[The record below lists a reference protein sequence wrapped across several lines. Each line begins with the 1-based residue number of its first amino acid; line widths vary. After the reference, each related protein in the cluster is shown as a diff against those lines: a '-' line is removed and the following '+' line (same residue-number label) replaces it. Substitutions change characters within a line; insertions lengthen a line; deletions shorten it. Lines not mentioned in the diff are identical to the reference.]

1 MGKLLRKV
9 TGRAV
14 GRYRAMGIQMVISLS
29 FTAVA
34 IVGMVFMGMSLFL
47 RFSTTT
53 YELMEDNSQRVLAQV
68 NMNLDGY
75 LRRMMRV
82 SDTLYYR
89 IIKNTDLEEG
99 SLESGMSLLYEENRE
114 SIVSIAVFD
123 EKGRLVSAA
132 PLSELKPDAELRDSG
147 WFQAAIKK
155 MENFHFSTPHVQNL
169 FQEQDARYRW
179 VVSLSSQVQLTR
191 GGATETGVL
200 LVDMSFGGIE
210 QICRDVQLSN
220 GGYLY
225 LIDGSGELIYHPRQQ
240 LIYAGLLEEN
250 NRAAAGYSDGSHR
263 ESFQGRERQVTVKT
277 VGYTGWKL
285 VGVVPMEDLEAD
297 SHQMVLF
304 GLSLLLFSIFLMA
317 FLNFRISAHISDPI
331 RRLEQSIKELEA
343 GRDNV
348 EIEERG
354 CYEVQHL
361 SRSIRSMVSTM
372 HHLMDDIVQQ
382 EAQKRRSELEVL
394 QSQINPHFLYNTLDA
409 IVWLA
414 ESGSTDEVV
423 HITRALSDFFR
434 ISLSQGRDWIEVAE
448 ELKHLRGYL
457 TIQKVRYRDIL
468 DYEIDVPEEAQ
479 EGLILKLLLQPLVEN
494 AIYHGIKFR
503 RRGGKV
509 RVVGRREG
517 ERLHFAVIDNGP
529 GMTEERLLEVISSL
543 GEEDASAGYGL
554 SNVDRRIRL
563 YYGIKQ
569 GLRIH
574 SDSEGTRVEF
584 ILPVRRQ
591 ASDV

>member
-210 QICRDVQLSN
+210 QICRDVQLAAADLRRPA
-220 GGYLY
+220 GGEQPGGGGL
-225 LIDGSGELIYHPRQQ
+225 LRREPPGELSG
-240 LIYAGLLEEN
+240 AG
-250 NRAAAGYSDGSHR
+250 AAGD
-263 ESFQGRERQVTVKT
+263 
-277 VGYTGWKL
+277 
-285 VGVVPMEDLEAD
+285 
-297 SHQMVLF
+297 
-304 GLSLLLFSIFLMA
+304 
-317 FLNFRISAHISDPI
+317 
-331 RRLEQSIKELEA
+331 
-343 GRDNV
+343 
-348 EIEERG
+348 
-354 CYEVQHL
+354 C
-361 SRSIRSMVSTM
+361 
-372 HHLMDDIVQQ
+372 
-382 EAQKRRSELEVL
+382 
-394 QSQINPHFLYNTLDA
+394 
-409 IVWLA
+409 
-414 ESGSTDEVV
+414 
-423 HITRALSDFFR
+423 
-434 ISLSQGRDWIEVAE
+434 
-448 ELKHLRGYL
+448 
-457 TIQKVRYRDIL
+457 
-468 DYEIDVPEEAQ
+468 
-479 EGLILKLLLQPLVEN
+479 
-494 AIYHGIKFR
+494 
-503 RRGGKV
+503 
-509 RVVGRREG
+509 
-517 ERLHFAVIDNGP
+517 
-529 GMTEERLLEVISSL
+529 
-543 GEEDASAGYGL
+543 
-554 SNVDRRIRL
+554 
-563 YYGIKQ
+563 
-569 GLRIH
+569 
-574 SDSEGTRVEF
+574 
-584 ILPVRRQ
+584 
-591 ASDV
+591 

>member
-1 MGKLLRKV
+1 MGKLLRKM

-99 SLESGMSLLYEENRE
+99 SLASGMGLLYEENRE

-147 WFQAAIKK
+147 WFQAAVKK

-191 GGATETGVL
+191 GGVTETGVL

-250 NRAAAGYSDGSHR
+250 NRAAAGYSDGSRR
-263 ESFQGRERQVTVKT
+263 ENFQGRERQVTVKT

-285 VGVVPMEDLEAD
+285 VGVVPVEDLEAD

-304 GLSLLLFSIFLMA
+304 GLSLLLFSIF
-317 FLNFRISAHISDPI
+317 SDGFP
-331 RRLEQSIKELEA
+331 ELPDLRPHLGSNPPA
-343 GRDNV
+343 GALHQGTGGRPRQCGD
-348 EIEERG
+348 RG
-354 CYEVQHL
+354 
-361 SRSIRSMVSTM
+361 
-372 HHLMDDIVQQ
+372 
-382 EAQKRRSELEVL
+382 A
-394 QSQINPHFLYNTLDA
+394 
-409 IVWLA
+409 
-414 ESGSTDEVV
+414 
-423 HITRALSDFFR
+423 
-434 ISLSQGRDWIEVAE
+434 
-448 ELKHLRGYL
+448 
-457 TIQKVRYRDIL
+457 
-468 DYEIDVPEEAQ
+468 
-479 EGLILKLLLQPLVEN
+479 GLL
-494 AIYHGIKFR
+494 
-503 RRGGKV
+503 
-509 RVVGRREG
+509 
-517 ERLHFAVIDNGP
+517 
-529 GMTEERLLEVISSL
+529 
-543 GEEDASAGYGL
+543 
-554 SNVDRRIRL
+554 
-563 YYGIKQ
+563 
-569 GLRIH
+569 
-574 SDSEGTRVEF
+574 
-584 ILPVRRQ
+584 
-591 ASDV
+591 